1 MAISVLALAP
11 CGFFTHTTPA
21 ARQFAAAHMRLVYLK
36 RREVMGDGAQ
46 PFDGLGVVLQ
56 GSLQALDLTL
66 DGREAALMTVLQYES
81 FGHANLL
88 AGRPVALTWVAS
100 GGSTTVAVMSSER
113 AQELMQF
120 PEVALEMAR
129 LLAQEVCDL
138 LGWQKIQ
145 SVHPV
150 SARVCAWLQLQTKPG
165 LASRLPTHA
174 EIAWRLNTTR
184 ETVTRVLQRLLS
196 EGVLLRDGEVW
207 LVAQPALLRDLAR
220 GEER

>member
-1 MAISVLALAP
+1 M
-11 CGFFTHTTPA
+11 
-21 ARQFAAAHMRLVYLK
+21 QLVYLK

-56 GSLQALDLTL
+56 GNLQALDLTL
-66 DGREAALMTVLQYES
+66 DGREAALMTVPQYES

-88 AGRPVALTWVAS
+88 AATPVALTWVAS
-100 GGSTTVAVMSSER
+100 SGSTTVAVMPSAQ

-120 PEVALEMAR
+120 PEVALGVAR
-129 LLAQEVCDL
+129 RLAQEVCDL

-150 SARVCAWLQLQTKPG
+150 SARVCAWLQLQASPG
-165 LASRLPTHA
+165 LAVRLPTHA

-184 ETVTRVLQRLLS
+184 ETVTRVLQRLLT

-207 LVAQPALLRDLAR
+207 LVAQPTLLRDLAR

>member
-1 MAISVLALAP
+1 VAVSVLALAP

-46 PFDGLGVVLQ
+46 PFDGLGMVLQ

-88 AGRPVALTWVAS
+88 AARPVALTWVAS
-100 GGSTTVAVMSSER
+100 SGSTTVAVMPSEQ

-120 PEVALEMAR
+120 PEVALGVAR

-145 SVHPV
+145 SVNPV
-150 SARVCAWLQLQTKPG
+150 SARVCAWLQLQTNPG

-184 ETVTRVLQRLLS
+184 ETVTRVLQRLLT